1 MFKKLF
7 KLLLLLAVV
16 GGGYAAFQMFWERS
30 YQNEAMVEIQRPPG
44 AVFPLLTDPAHLR
57 RWVGGL
63 EQSIPLTQGGVRVGA
78 RSKEL
83 LLIDGKRYKV
93 EREVLALKPNKF
105 LKVVT
110 RSAGFQTIM
119 DYELTLSDGRTTVS
133 VMSDTRYT
141 ITKGKILADFINIS
155 AQQKLERR
163 GRASA

>member
-1 MFKKLF
+1 M
-7 KLLLLLAVV
+7 
-16 GGGYAAFQMFWERS
+16 
-30 YQNEAMVEIQRPPG
+30 
-44 AVFPLLTDPAHLR
+44 
-57 RWVGGL
+57 
-63 EQSIPLTQGGVRVGA
+63 GA

-83 LLIDGKRYKV
+83 LLIDGKRYKI

-155 AQQKLERR
+155 AQQKLERDLATLKALAESR
-163 GRASA
+163 